1 MTDEEKIEQAA
12 AAYEKENLDMY
23 LSSTNFK
30 DGVQWRD
37 QNPKAPEQR
46 IQDIATAK
54 DAYLAA
60 LRSPE
65 VLALVDELNSM
76 IHEASDQLRMY
87 TTSYKQEPYDTGFIL
102 QLYIHDSMQRISKA
116 REALAAWSKK

>member
-1 MTDEEKIEQAA
+1 MSDEEKIEQAA
-12 AAYEKENLDMY
+12 NEYAGTD
-23 LSSTNFK
+23 SSISQEPFK
-30 DGVQWRD
+30 AGVQWRD

-65 VLALVDELNSM
+65 VLALV
-76 IHEASDQLRMY
+76 EALENFMKGFSIDWYVMGMTERMY
-87 TTSYKQEPYDTGFIL
+87 KNIIE
-102 QLYIHDSMQRISKA
+102 A
-116 REALAAWSKK
+116 REALAAWGEK